1 MSAILSNPAA
11 FDALSAMHHTGLSF
25 GKTIAL
31 YGAGFSIGKNIVR
44 VLRGKVNY
52 GVAIANVIRD
62 AAIFFGVSYLGA
74 AFFSGAANMA
84 QVVTNSSMPN
94 VDLSAASVDV
104 RNSAVG
110 ESATGLIAAANNLV
124 EKVTSGLFGMMG
136 SAGTSVGDKITTA
149 TADTAMGGTVAAFVG
164 TFGTLGNMIGGP
176 AAAIMPG
183 LIIGAIIGAIYSLL
197 FNR

>member
-1 MSAILSNPAA
+1 MSVILSNAAA
-11 FDALSAMHHTGLSF
+11 FDALSAMHQTGLSF

-62 AAIFFGVSYLGA
+62 TAIFFGVSYLGA

-84 QVVTNSSMPN
+84 QVATNSSMPN
-94 VDLSAASVDV
+94 VDLSAASADV
-104 RNSAVG
+104 KNSAVG
-110 ESATGLIAAANNLV
+110 ESATGLATAANDLV
-124 EKVTSGLFGMMG
+124 EKFTKGLFGMMG
-136 SAGTSVGDKITTA
+136 SAGTSMGDKITAA

-176 AAAIMPG
+176 AAAIVPG